1 LCAEYTVR
9 QSLSLVAIFGSVVTS
24 SDIAFSIF
32 NIVPTKSPPQVK
44 VIVYDFTHEDYTI
57 YGFDS
62 VIPVAIW
69 DGRCQIDFRKL
80 YDQIRFIYEREE

>member
-1 LCAEYTVR
+1 MLTKLHKYESAGVREYW
-9 QSLSLVAIFGSVVTS
+9 LV
-24 SDIAFSIF
+24 D
-32 NIVPTKSPPQVK
+32 PDKLK

-69 DGRCQIDFRKL
+69 DGRCQIDFSKL